1 MIKAL
6 AEGLSVTL
14 KHMFKKRAT
23 VQYPEQ
29 RREYS
34 PRFRGKHKLNR
45 HEDGSE
51 KCVGCYLCAVVCP
64 ANAIHLQAG
73 ENEEGKRYAEWY
85 KIEMARCIYCGFCVD
100 ACPVEALDMTGFYEM
115 SCYSRDGLVYEKKDL
130 LVPHPGERAGKHE
143 VVISKEGEPVLT
155 PTASR

>member
-14 KHMFKKRAT
+14 KHMFKKRNT

-45 HEDGSE
+45 NEDGSE

-64 ANAIHLQAG
+64 SQCISLQAG
-73 ENEEGKRYAEWY
+73 ENEQGKRYAEWY
-85 KIEMARCIYCGFCVD
+85 KIQMGRCLFCGFCVD

-115 SCYSRDGLVYEKKDL
+115 SCYGRDGLVYEKKDM
-130 LVPHPGERAGKHE
+130 LVPKIDSF
-143 VVISKEGEPVLT
+143 VKTKI
-155 PTASR
+155 

>member
-14 KHMFKKRAT
+14 KHMFKKGNT
-23 VQYPEQ
+23 VRYPEQ

-45 HEDGSE
+45 NEDGSE

-64 ANAIHLQAG
+64 SQCISLQAG
-73 ENEEGKRYAEWY
+73 ENEQGKRYAEWY
-85 KIEMARCIYCGFCVD
+85 KIQMGRCLFCGFCVE
-100 ACPVEALDMTGFYEM
+100 ACPVEALGMTGFFER
-115 SCYSRDGLVYEKKDL
+115 SCLGRGGGGVGEKEEFVSL
-130 LVPHPGERAGKHE
+130 NFF
-143 VVISKEGEPVLT
+143 
-155 PTASR
+155 